1 MKPSERLAEIHNAL
15 VKKLMQERRAAGIVG
30 VEPSELPLIG
40 LGCTQKAIAQ
50 LVDEQHEREQRR
62 REVFRLVLA
71 VLAGRLYNKKPGDI
85 DLSTETRPRPE
96 LPARVEELVREL
108 CAYPKRNWSIP
119 EPDDY
124 FEALLRYVEELERER
139 LL

>member
-1 MKPSERLAEIHNAL
+1 MKPSERLEELHNAM
-15 VKKLMQERRAAGIVG
+15 VKERLAEREHG
-30 VEPSELPLIG
+30 VEPSELPMIG
-40 LGCTQKAIAQ
+40 LGCTQKALAQ
-50 LVDEQHEREQRR
+50 LLDEQHEREQRR
-62 REVFRLVLA
+62 REVFRLALS
-71 VLAGRLYNKKPGDI
+71 VLAGHLYNKKPGDI

-96 LPARVEELVREL
+96 LPARVEGLVREL